1 MMTRIPNHGD
11 AQRSARI
18 ATVRLLAQALEEK
31 DPYLRGHSDEVSSYA
46 ASVADRMGMDDE
58 AHDRLVLG
66 SLLHDVGKLAIGE
79 RILLKPAEL
88 TPEER
93 SIVEE
98 HSAIGSRIVEHV
110 PGLAEIAPAV
120 LHHHERW
127 DGRGYPHGL
136 RGDSIPLEARIIAV
150 ADSFSAMTADRPYRR
165 RMTLD
170 DACAELE
177 RCAGTQFDPD
187 VVEAFVREVRKRP
200 PSGGEHPLEAALN
213 HPDVAQRRDGT
224 ETVLGQGPLAI

>member
-1 MMTRIPNHGD
+1 MMTRIPSNTD
-11 AQRSARI
+11 SQRSARI
-18 ATVRLLAQALEEK
+18 ATVRLLAQALEAK

-58 AHDRLVLG
+58 SHDKLVLA

-79 RILLKPAEL
+79 GILLKPAEL

-110 PGLAEIAPAV
+110 PGLAEVAPAV

-136 RGDSIPLEARIIAV
+136 EGEEIPLEARIIAV
-150 ADSFSAMTADRPYRR
+150 ADSFSAMTTDRAYRR
-165 RMTLD
+165 RRAFTR
-170 DACAELE
+170 ARAELE
-177 RCAGTQFDPD
+177 RCAGTQFDPE
-187 VVEAFVREVRKRP
+187 VVGVFCEELPAAF
-200 PSGGEHPLEAALN
+200 AA
-213 HPDVAQRRDGT
+213 
-224 ETVLGQGPLAI
+224 